1 MITILQCIK
10 KETLKCSLL
19 VIGFMSAGGL
29 YAQELYVA
37 SGGNLSVSAGDAL
50 YVNNNLGIHA
60 SGSLTV
66 NSSSST
72 SGSLLV
78 TGTSTGNIVYERNIA
93 DSNWHLVAAPVSS
106 QSINS
111 FATGNNAINT
121 NGSNYAIATY
131 NNSNSAG
138 SRWEYYTTTSAPSA
152 GNFTP
157 AKGYSTN
164 RTAAGTFTF
173 EGEMAT
179 SNVPIS
185 LSTTSG
191 THHWACIG
199 NPYPSFLKGTDDS
212 EINSVLKENFSVL
225 DDSYK
230 ALYLWDGSV
239 YQAINYASGV
249 TYLAPGQSFMVKA
262 RSANESFN
270 FSESDQSH
278 QSGVATFYRVLSTP
292 TIDLFV
298 NNGAAE
304 KTTRLKYYD
313 TSTLGLDPG
322 YDAAAFEDGVPD
334 FSLNTHLVANSEGLN
349 FTLQCLPNNSYET
362 TIIPISVNAEAGTT
376 LSFSS
381 LQSGDLPE
389 DLHIYLNDI
398 VNNQITDL
406 KVENYEIT
414 LPATLQ
420 GIGQFYLQ
428 ATAQE
433 LTITTQEPTD
443 LSIYFV
449 TNNTLFI
456 KGIQGD
462 KEASIKLYNTL
473 GQLVFTQNFNAAP
486 TIHLALPNIPTGIY
500 IAELQTQLGT
510 HSQKII
516 SK

>member
-1 MITILQCIK
+1 MITILKCIN
-10 KETLKCSLL
+10 KETLRYSLL
-19 VIGFMSAGGL
+19 VLVLIGAGGL

-37 SGGNLSVSAGDAL
+37 SGGSINVSAGEAL
-50 YVNNNLGIHA
+50 YINNNLGIHT

-78 TGTSTGNIVYERNIA
+78 AGASTGNIVYERNIA
-93 DSNWHLVAAPVSS
+93 DSNWHLVAAPVGS

-111 FATGNNAINT
+111 FATGSNAINT

-131 NNSNSAG
+131 NNSNSSG
-138 SRWEYYTTTSAPSA
+138 SRWEYYTTTTAQSA
-152 GNFTP
+152 GNFTS

-164 RTAAGTFTF
+164 RTAAGNFTF

-179 SNVPIS
+179 TDVSIS
-185 LSTTSG
+185 LSTISG
-191 THHWACIG
+191 THHWTCIG

-230 ALYLWDGSV
+230 ALYLWDGSA
-239 YQAINYASGV
+239 YQAINYASGAF
-249 TYLAPGQSFMVKA
+249 YLVPGQAFMVKA
-262 RSANESFN
+262 QSANESFN

-278 QSGVATFYRVLSTP
+278 QSGATTFYRALATP

-298 NNGAAE
+298 NNGDTE
-304 KTTRLKYYD
+304 KTTRLKYYE

-322 YDAAAFEDGVPD
+322 YDAAAFEDGIPN
-334 FSLNTHLVANSEGLN
+334 FSLNTHLVADSEGLN
-349 FTLQCLPNNSYET
+349 FTLQCLPINSYET
-362 TIIPISVNAEAGTT
+362 TIVPISVNAEAGTT

-389 DLHIYLNDI
+389 ELHIYLNDL

-406 KVENYEIT
+406 KIENYEIT
-414 LPATLQ
+414 LPNTLQ
-420 GIGQFYLQ
+420 GIGQFYLHT
-428 ATAQE
+428 TAQE
-433 LTITTQEPTD
+433 LTITTQELTD
-443 LSIYFV
+443 VSIYFV

-456 KGIQGD
+456 KGIQGN
-462 KEASIKLYNTL
+462 KVASIKLYNTL
-473 GQLVFTQNFNAAP
+473 GQVVFTQNFSAAP
-486 TIHLALPNIPTGIY
+486 TIRLALPNIPTGIY
-500 IAELQTQLGT
+500 IADLQTQFGS
-510 HSQKII
+510 HSQKIT
-516 SK
+516 SN